1 MDHYVSKLGNA
12 LRASVLGVVLVL
24 AGAAAANAMSTTV
37 SFSFSVDALSGAPF
51 DVSGTFSFDAA
62 LTGVING
69 NQFLSESLSIQQG
82 GVDLP
87 TVENYLA
94 RFRWDIDNEAI
105 RAPNDTIN
113 SAVTEPV
120 DGSYFL
126 NYAANLGGFKV
137 WEYAGAAFPRSVG
150 IPVPQDGLAL
160 DPPFTYTVTT
170 AAAVPEPGTVFLFA
184 MGLTGLFLVRWRAG
198 ERR

>member
-12 LRASVLGVVLVL
+12 LRASVLGIVLVF
-24 AGAAAANAMSTTV
+24 AGAAGANAMSTTV
-37 SFSFSVDALSGAPF
+37 GFSFSVDALSGAPF
-51 DVSGTFSFDAA
+51 DVSGTFSFDGA

-69 NQFLSESLSIQQG
+69 TQFLSESLSIQQG

-105 RAPNDTIN
+105 RAPNDAIN
-113 SAVTEPV
+113 SAVTEV
-120 DGSYFL
+120 AVGSFFL
-126 NYAANLGGFKV
+126 NYAAGLGFTV
-137 WEYAGAAFPRSVG
+137 FEYAGAAFPRSVG

-160 DPPFTYTVTT
+160 GPPFTYTVTT
-170 AAAVPEPGTVFLFA
+170 AAVPEPGTVFLFA
-184 MGLTGLFLVRWRAG
+184 IGLAGLFLVRWRTG